1 MMQSHIYRIA
11 TKEDAAEIA
20 RLLTELGH
28 ATSAGSVRDVWDLWA
43 FEGNFA
49 YVAALNQRLL
59 GLATM
64 HRMIVLHRPKPV
76 GRITAL
82 IVDPGVRGQGIGR
95 ALVAHA
101 EVALAQAGC
110 GLIEITAN
118 PDRVEAMAF
127 CESIAYQRTNVR
139 LSKDLDQF

>member
-1 MMQSHIYRIA
+1 MMQNHIYRLA

-28 ATSAGSVRDVWDLWA
+28 ATTAGSVRDVWDLWV
-43 FEGNFA
+43 FEGNCA
-49 YVAALNQRLL
+49 YVAAVNQRLL

-82 IVDPGVRGQGIGR
+82 VVDPSLRGQGIGR

-101 EVALAQAGC
+101 EVAMAQAGC
-110 GLIEITAN
+110 GLLEITTN
-118 PDRVEAMAF
+118 PSRVEAMAF
-127 CESIAYQRTNVR
+127 YEGIGYQRKNVR
-139 LSKDLDQF
+139 LFKDLDQF

>member
-1 MMQSHIYRIA
+1 MQSHLYRLA
-11 TKEDAAEIA
+11 TKEDAPELA

-28 ATSAGSVRDVWDLWA
+28 PTSTGSIRDMWDLWV
-43 FEGNFA
+43 FEGNSAF
-49 YVAALNQRLL
+49 VAAVNERLL

-64 HRMIVLHRPKPV
+64 HRMIVLHRTKPV

-82 IVDPGVRGQGIGR
+82 VVDPACRSQGIGR

-110 GLIEITAN
+110 GLLEITTN

-127 CESIAYQRTNVR
+127 YEAIGYQRKNVR

>member
-1 MMQSHIYRIA
+1 MMQSHIYRLA
-11 TKEDAAEIA
+11 TKEDAPEIA

-28 ATSAGSVRDVWDLWA
+28 AASAGSVKDVWDLWV
-43 FEGNFA
+43 FEGNSA
-49 YVAALNQRLL
+49 YVAAINDKLL

-82 IVDPGVRGQGIGR
+82 VVDAAYRSQGIGR

-110 GLIEITAN
+110 GLLEITTN
-118 PDRVEAMAF
+118 PSRVEAMAF
-127 CESIAYQRTNVR
+127 YEGIGYQRTNVR